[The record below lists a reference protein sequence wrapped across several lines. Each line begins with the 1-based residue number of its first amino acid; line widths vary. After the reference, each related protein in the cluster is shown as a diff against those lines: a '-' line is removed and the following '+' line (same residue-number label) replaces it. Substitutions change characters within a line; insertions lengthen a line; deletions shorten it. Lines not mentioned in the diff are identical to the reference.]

1 MRHDAQITRVFDDR
15 NLFGSILRDTW
26 KAWRSFLCALFALP
40 MSKDEEATYRLCTG
54 RAEIPSTP
62 FTEAWLV
69 CGRRAGKSFTLAMI
83 AVFLACFREWRP
95 HLAPGERATIMVL
108 ATDRKQARVI
118 FRFVSGLLL
127 IPMLSKLVVR
137 QDAESIELNNGVVIE
152 IHAASFRS
160 TRGYT
165 LAAVLCDELAFWRS
179 EESAEPDYAI
189 LDALRPGLGTL
200 PGAMLLCASSPYAQ
214 HGALYDAWRRYYGKD
229 DAPVLVWR
237 APTRTMNPTF
247 PQQTIDAAVERD
259 PASAASKYLA
269 EFRTD
274 VQAFVSREAVE
285 QCVSPGVF
293 ERAPIEG
300 VPYYA
305 FVDPSGGSSDS
316 MTLAI
321 GHREKDVLVLDCI
334 REHRSPFSPEAVVN
348 EFADTLRLYHV
359 TTVRGDRYAG
369 EWPRER
375 FRKVNIEY
383 FPSDKPKSELY
394 LAALPA
400 IMSGKVDLLDN
411 SHLIT
416 QLCGLERR
424 TGRGGKD
431 SVDHRPGARD
441 DVANAVAGLLHVVA
455 RSAVSDVPTVWPIF
469 IAKGPS
475 SHFGDHPGWGGV
487 SGATAN
493 PALSRGPE
501 YAGNGG
507 AGANRRGGW

>member
-1 MRHDAQITRVFDDR
+1 
-15 NLFGSILRDTW
+15 
-26 KAWRSFLCALFALP
+26 
-40 MSKDEEATYRLCTG
+40 
-54 RAEIPSTP
+54 
-62 FTEAWLV
+62 
-69 CGRRAGKSFTLAMI
+69 RAGKSFTLAMI
-83 AVFLACFREWRP
+83 AVFLAAFREWRP

-214 HGALYDAWRRYYGKD
+214 HGALYDAWKRFYGRD

-247 PQQTIDAAVERD
+247 PQQTIDAALERD
-259 PASAASKYLA
+259 PASAASEYLA

-274 VQAFVSREAVE
+274 VQAFVSRDAVE
-285 QCVSPGVF
+285 QCISHGVF

-300 VPYYA
+300 IRYHA

-321 GHREKDVLVLDCI
+321 GHREKDVLVLDC
-334 REHRSPFSPEAVVN
+334 V
-348 EFADTLRLYHV
+348 
-359 TTVRGDRYAG
+359 
-369 EWPRER
+369 
-375 FRKVNIEY
+375 
-383 FPSDKPKSELY
+383 
-394 LAALPA
+394 
-400 IMSGKVDLLDN
+400 
-411 SHLIT
+411 
-416 QLCGLERR
+416 
-424 TGRGGKD
+424 
-431 SVDHRPGARD
+431 
-441 DVANAVAGLLHVVA
+441 
-455 RSAVSDVPTVWPIF
+455 
-469 IAKGPS
+469 
-475 SHFGDHPGWGGV
+475 
-487 SGATAN
+487 
-493 PALSRGPE
+493 
-501 YAGNGG
+501 
-507 AGANRRGGW
+507 